1 MSSNTLMDDLDGRV
15 RKEKAHIT
23 WRRNPDFN

>member
-23 WRRNPDFN
+23 WRKNPDFN